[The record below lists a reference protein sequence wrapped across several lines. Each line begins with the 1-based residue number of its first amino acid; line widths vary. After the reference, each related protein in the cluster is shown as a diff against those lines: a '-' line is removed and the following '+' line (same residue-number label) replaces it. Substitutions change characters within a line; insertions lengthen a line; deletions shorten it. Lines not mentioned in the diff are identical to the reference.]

1 MFTALT
7 DEIAID
13 RARRCVMKGDK
24 EIHLTGLEYGL
35 LDYLTAHPNRLCTR
49 QELLDHVWGS
59 RFHYDPGTIDVHLNA
74 LRRKMGWSSNAP
86 IQTVRGAGLLFHL
99 APDTFSKPS
108 DLLSILDFTAT
119 HYDVMLKAAG
129 ISLQLELTPYV
140 NELTIDAD
148 SLKKM
153 LDSAMEALIAISQPG
168 VLRIATKLTL
178 HHFKLSM
185 ECNGTIWELRIP
197 LKEI

>member
-24 EIHLTGLEYGL
+24 EIHLTSLEYGL

-74 LRRKMGWSSNAP
+74 LRRKMGWSSNTP
-86 IQTVRGAGLLFHL
+86 IQTVRGAGLLFRL
-99 APDTFSKPS
+99 TPDTDQKPT
-108 DLLSILDFTAT
+108 DIGSILYFTTT
-119 HYDVMLKAAG
+119 HYDVLLKAAG
-129 ISLQLELTPYV
+129 ISVQLELTPFV

-148 SLKKM
+148 SLRKM
-153 LDSAMEALIAISQPG
+153 LGSAIEALVAISQPG
-168 VLRIATKLTL
+168 VLRITTKLTM

-185 ECNGTIWELRIP
+185 DCNGTIWELRIP

>member
-1 MFTALT
+1 MFTTIT

-13 RARRCVMKGDK
+13 RARRCVKK
-24 EIHLTGLEYGL
+24 KEEEIHLTGLEYGL

-74 LRRKMGWSSNAP
+74 LRRKMGWAHDHP
-86 IQTVRGAGLLFHL
+86 IQTVRGAGLLFRL
-99 APDTFSKPS
+99 TTNTDQKPS
-108 DLLSILDFTAT
+108 DLLSIINHTAT
-119 HYDVMLKAAG
+119 HYEVMLKAAG
-129 ISLQLELTPYV
+129 ISVQLELTPFV

-148 SLKKM
+148 SLRKM
-153 LDSAMEALIAISQPG
+153 LDSAIETLISISRPG
-168 VLRIATKLTL
+168 VLRITTKLTM

-185 ECNGTIWELRIP
+185 DCNGIVWEIRIP
-197 LKEI
+197 VKEV

>member
-1 MFTALT
+1 
-7 DEIAID
+7 
-13 RARRCVMKGDK
+13 MKGDK

-168 VLRIATKLTL
+168 VLRITTKLTL

>member
-49 QELLDHVWGS
+49 QEILDHVWGS

-74 LRRKMGWSSNAP
+74 LRRKMGWSSHTP

-119 HYDVMLKAAG
+119 RYDVMLKAAG

-168 VLRIATKLTL
+168 VLRITTKLTL

>member
-1 MFTALT
+1 
-7 DEIAID
+7 
-13 RARRCVMKGDK
+13 MKGDK

-74 LRRKMGWSSNAP
+74 LRRKMGWSSNTP

-119 HYDVMLKAAG
+119 RYDVMLKAAG

-153 LDSAMEALIAISQPG
+153 LDSAMEALIAISRPG
-168 VLRIATKLTL
+168 VLRITTKLTL